1 MCYAFGAQLLVPRTL
16 LLQLTWDSDR
26 KHLIVVRTTVQ
37 WRDREKGGSQG
48 GEKKE
53 DGERTKRKENLEQ
66 RIKFHFSFPPQ
77 ITSNC
82 SLILAKGK
90 TEGKRRGKLRKWK
103 NMTYGFNCEQHFKV
117 TKLLPNTINTKC
129 FLRLTS

>member
-1 MCYAFGAQLLVPRTL
+1 MRTA
-16 LLQLTWDSDR
+16 
-26 KHLIVVRTTVQ
+26 VE

-48 GEKKE
+48 GKKKE

-66 RIKFHFSFPPQ
+66 RIKFNFSFPPQ
-77 ITSNC
+77 ITSDC

-103 NMTYGFNCEQHFKV
+103 NMTYGFNCEQHFKFI
-117 TKLLPNTINTKC
+117 KLFANTINRKC
-129 FLRLTS
+129 FLKGY